1 MDEWKQEPDILG
13 KAPEL
18 NYGGLVYGD
27 YEFKD
32 AQRGIILKSPDGS
45 RFRVQVDDAGALTVT
60 EI

>member
-1 MDEWKQEPDILG
+1 MDE
-13 KAPEL
+13 PEQPKV

-32 AQRGIILKSPDGS
+32 AQRGIILKSPNGK
-45 RFRVQVDDAGALTVT
+45 RWRVQVDDLGALTVT